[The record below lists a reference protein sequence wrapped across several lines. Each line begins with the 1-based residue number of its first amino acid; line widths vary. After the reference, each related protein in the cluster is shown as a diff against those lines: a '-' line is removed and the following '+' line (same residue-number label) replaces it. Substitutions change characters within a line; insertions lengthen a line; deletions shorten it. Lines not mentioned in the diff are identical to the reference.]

1 VTDSAA
7 PPGRLRWLCRRGMR
21 ELDVLLSAFLEQE
34 YPRLEEPLKADFA
47 ALLES
52 QDPEIW
58 AYLLGRAEP
67 EPGFAAII
75 RRIRDFSAR

>member
-1 VTDSAA
+1 VTDTAA

-21 ELDVLLSAFLEQE
+21 ELDVLLSGFLAQR
-34 YPRLEEPLKADFA
+34 YPDLDDALKADFA
-47 ALLES
+47 ALLEL

-67 EPGFAAII
+67 EPALAAIVT
-75 RRIRDFSAR
+75 RIRDFSPR